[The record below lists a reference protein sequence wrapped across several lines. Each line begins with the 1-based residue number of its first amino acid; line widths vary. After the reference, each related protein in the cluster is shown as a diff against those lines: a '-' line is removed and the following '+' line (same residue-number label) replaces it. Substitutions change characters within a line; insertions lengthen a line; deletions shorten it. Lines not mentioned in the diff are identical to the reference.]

1 MSDYYVIRCQWE
13 LYECYE
19 FRPDQSVHLIIFLE
33 KLYGAQKVA
42 MDGARDRHV
51 PLSLPYC

>member
-1 MSDYYVIRCQWE
+1 MSDYYVIHCQWE

-33 KLYGAQKVA
+33 KLYGAQQVA